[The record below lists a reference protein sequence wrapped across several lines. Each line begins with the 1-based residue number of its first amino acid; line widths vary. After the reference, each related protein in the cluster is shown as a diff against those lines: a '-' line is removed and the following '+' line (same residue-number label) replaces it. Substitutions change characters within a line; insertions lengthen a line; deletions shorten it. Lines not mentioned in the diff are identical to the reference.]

1 MPSAAMLSPVTVRY
15 ASGRHSST
23 PPGPSTLC
31 AACTSTAPRQSAIDG
46 RAGVLVSV
54 TQIDSSPTAGAA
66 RLAASDIVTQINST
80 VGVMGSG
87 GVHGGVA
94 GGRA

>member
-31 AACTSTAPRQSAIDG
+31 AACTSTAPRQPWTV
-46 RAGVLVSV
+46 VLGYLYRSHRSTDQRFWALPTSV
-54 TQIDSSPTAGAA
+54 LKA
-66 RLAASDIVTQINST
+66 QINSA
-80 VGVMGSG
+80 VGLYG
-87 GVHGGVA
+87 
-94 GGRA
+94 